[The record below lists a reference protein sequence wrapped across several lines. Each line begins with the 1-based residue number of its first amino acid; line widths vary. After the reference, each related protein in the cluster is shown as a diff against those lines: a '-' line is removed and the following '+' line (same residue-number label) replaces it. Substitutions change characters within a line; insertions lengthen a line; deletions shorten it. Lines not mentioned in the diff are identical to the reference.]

1 MPETPAP
8 ADSMP
13 PPLSLPLPLFWPV
26 AMVVGMEKAKADL
39 ALKNLEFVQEEIKI
53 HGELKPKLATPNVV
67 RLDLRTMALRDY
79 GRPGGFQLLSMRPSR
94 ATGRRSPTI
103 TKARA
108 WSRRFSPTASATS
121 R

>member
-13 PPLSLPLPLFWPV
+13 PLITLPLFWPV
-26 AMVVGMEKAKADL
+26 AMVAGMEKAKAEL
-39 ALKNLEFVQEEIKI
+39 AFRNLEFVQEELKI
-53 HGELKPKLATPNVV
+53 HGDLKPKLATPNVV

-79 GRPGGFQLLSMRPSR
+79 KRPGGGLQLLSMRRSR
-94 ATGRRSPTI
+94 ATGQKSPTI

-108 WSRRFSPTASATS
+108 WSRRCSPTASATS

>member
-1 MPETPAP
+1 
-8 ADSMP
+8 
-13 PPLSLPLPLFWPV
+13 
-26 AMVVGMEKAKADL
+26 MEKAKADL
-39 ALKNLEFVQEEIKI
+39 ALRNLEFVQEELKI
-53 HGELKPKLATPNVV
+53 HGELKAKMATPNVV

-94 ATGRRSPTI
+94 ATGPRSPTI

-108 WSRRFSPTASATS
+108 WSRRCSATASATS

>member
-1 MPETPAP
+1 MPESPAP
-8 ADSMP
+8 ADST
-13 PPLSLPLPLFWPV
+13 PPLITLPFFWPV
-26 AMVVGMEKAKADL
+26 AMVAGMEKSEADL
-39 ALKNLEFVQEEIKI
+39 ALRNLEFIQEDIKI

-79 GRPGGFQLLSMRPSR
+79 GAPGGFQLLSMRRSR
-94 ATGRRSPTI
+94 ATGPRSPTI

-108 WSRRFSPTASATS
+108 WLRRCSPTASPTS

>member
-8 ADSMP
+8 ANSMP
-13 PPLSLPLPLFWPV
+13 PLITLPLFWPV
-26 AMVVGMEKAKADL
+26 AMVAGMEKAKADL
-39 ALKNLEFVQEEIKI
+39 ALRNLEFVQEDLKI
-53 HGELKPKLATPNVV
+53 HGELKAKMATPNVV

-79 GRPGGFQLLSMRPSR
+79 GRPGGFQRLSMRPSR
-94 ATGRRSPTI
+94 ATGQRSPTI

-108 WSRRFSPTASATS
+108 WSRRCSPTASATS